1 MIQQNSDKTNNS
13 DKQKVTKSGYKSEIT
28 QFLEE
33 LDETI
38 QPDSPARQAERQKY
52 EEINAKRDNPDYEE
66 KQSKLW
72 KGF

>member
-1 MIQQNSDKTNNS
+1 MSQQNNDKTSDN

-38 QPDSPARQAERQKY
+38 KPDSPARQAERQKY

>member
-1 MIQQNSDKTNNS
+1 MSQQNNDKTSDS

-33 LDETI
+33 LDEAI
-38 QPDSPARQAERQKY
+38 QPDSPARQAEREKY
-52 EEINAKRDNPDYEE
+52 EEINAKRDNPEYEE
-66 KQSKLW
+66 KKSKLW

>member
-1 MIQQNSDKTNNS
+1 MSQQNSDKTNNS

-38 QPDSPARQAERQKY
+38 QPDSNARQAERQKY

>member
-1 MIQQNSDKTNNS
+1 MSKDSKDNDNK
-13 DKQKVTKSGYKSEIT
+13 KQKVTNSGYKSEIT
-28 QFLEE
+28 NFLEE

-38 QPDSPARQAERQKY
+38 KPDSPARQAERKKY

-66 KQSKLW
+66 QESKLW

>member
-1 MIQQNSDKTNNS
+1 MSKDSKDNDNK
-13 DKQKVTKSGYKSEIT
+13 KQKVTKSGYKSEIT
-28 QFLEE
+28 NFLEE

-38 QPDSPARQAERQKY
+38 NPDSPARQAERKKY

-66 KQSKLW
+66 KESKLW